1 MINVIIA
8 DDEEPA
14 RGELKFL
21 LEQYDDINIIA
32 EASDGEMAVKLC
44 HEHKP
49 DLIFMDIQMPALS
62 GIEAAEMLVNS
73 GNTPYIIFV
82 TAYDSYAIRA
92 FELHAIDYLLKPV
105 ETVRLESSLA
115 RIRKLLSSDHDI
127 SVSLKAMKDMLG
139 DYKEQRCSKVITVCK
154 DEKFYPVAV
163 EKIKYAYADDKR
175 TYLVTTSGKFTYKN
189 TLHHL
194 EELLPENFVRT
205 HRSYIVNINFIKDIE
220 PWFNG
225 AYQITIVNDEN
236 NVPLSRSHAKCFKE
250 IMQME

>member
-32 EASDGEMAVKLC
+32 EASDGEMAVQLC

-194 EELLPENFVRT
+194 EELLPENFIRT

-225 AYQITIVNDEN
+225 AYQITIVDDEN

>member
-1 MINVIIA
+1 MIKVLIA

-14 RGELKFL
+14 RAEMKFL
-21 LEQYDDINIIA
+21 LEQYDDINILA

-44 HEHKP
+44 YEHKP
-49 DLIFMDIQMPALS
+49 DLVFMDIQMPALS
-62 GIEAAEMLVNS
+62 GIEAAEMLINS
-73 GNTPYIIFV
+73 GTPPYIIFV

-105 ETVRLESSLA
+105 ETERLESSLN
-115 RIRKLLSSDHDI
+115 RIRKLLGSDHDI
-127 SVSLKAMKDMLG
+127 SASLKAMKEMLG
-139 DYKEQRCSKVITVCK
+139 GYREHRCGKVITVCK
-154 DEKFYPVAV
+154 DEKFYPVSI

-194 EELLPENFVRT
+194 EELLPENFIRT
-205 HRSYIVNINFIKDIE
+205 HRSYIVNINYIKDIE

-225 AYQITIVNDEN
+225 AYQITIINDEDS
-236 NVPLSRSHAKCFKE
+236 VPLSRSHSKYFKE

>member
-14 RGELKFL
+14 RAELRFL
-21 LEQYDDINIIA
+21 LEKYDDIHIQA
-32 EASDGEMAVKLC
+32 EATDGEMAVRLC
-44 HEHKP
+44 HEHRP

-62 GIEAAEMLVNS
+62 GIDAAEMLINS
-73 GNTPYIIFV
+73 GNPPYIIFV
-82 TAYDSYAIRA
+82 TAYDAYAIKA
-92 FELHAIDYLLKPV
+92 FGLHAIDYLLKPL
-105 ETVRLESSLA
+105 ERERLESSLD
-115 RIRKLLSSDHDI
+115 RTRKLLSSDHEI
-127 SVSLKAMKDMLG
+127 SQSIKTMKEMLG
-139 DYKEQRCSKVITVCK
+139 EFKENRSTRIITVCR

-175 TYLVTTSGKFTYKN
+175 TYLVTTTGNFTYKN
-189 TLHHL
+189 TLQHL
-194 EELLPENFVRT
+194 EHLLPENFIRT

-225 AYQITIVNDEN
+225 AYQIHVANDEN
-236 NVPLSRSHAKCFKE
+236 PVPLSRSHSRFFKE

>member
-105 ETVRLESSLA
+105 ETVRLESSLT

-189 TLHHL
+189 TLHHM

>member
-1 MINVIIA
+1 MIKVLIA

-14 RGELKFL
+14 RAEMKFL
-21 LEQYDDINIIA
+21 LEQYDDINILA

-44 HEHKP
+44 YEHKP
-49 DLIFMDIQMPALS
+49 DLVFMDIQMPSLS
-62 GIEAAEMLVNS
+62 GIEAAEMLINS
-73 GNTPYIIFV
+73 GNSPYIIFV

-105 ETVRLESSLA
+105 ETERLESSLN
-115 RIRKLLSSDHDI
+115 RIRKLLGSDHDI
-127 SVSLKAMKDMLG
+127 SASLKAMKEMLG
-139 DYKEQRCSKVITVCK
+139 GYREHRCGKVITVCK
-154 DEKFYPVAV
+154 DEKFYPVSI

-194 EELLPENFVRT
+194 EELLPENFIRT
-205 HRSYIVNINFIKDIE
+205 HRSYIVNINYIKDIE

-225 AYQITIVNDEN
+225 AYQITIINDEDS
-236 NVPLSRSHAKCFKE
+236 VPLSRSHSKYFKE

>member
-1 MINVIIA
+1 MIKVIIA

-21 LEQYDDINIIA
+21 LEQYDDISIIA
-32 EASDGEMAVKLC
+32 EASDGEMAVRLC
-44 HEHKP
+44 HELKP
-49 DLIFMDIQMPALS
+49 DLVFMDIQMPVLS
-62 GIEAAEMLVNS
+62 GVEAAEMLVNS
-73 GNTPYIIFV
+73 GSPPYIIFV

-105 ETVRLESSLA
+105 ETERLESSLE
-115 RIRKLLSSDHDI
+115 RVRRLLGAEGEI
-127 SVSLKAMKDMLG
+127 SLSLKAMKEMLG
-139 DYKEQRCSKVITVCK
+139 GYKEQRCSKVITVCR
-154 DEKFYPVAV
+154 DEKFYPVPV

-175 TYLVTTSGKFTYKN
+175 TYMVTVTGKFVYRN

-194 EELLPENFVRT
+194 EELLPGNFIRT

-225 AYQITIVNDEN
+225 AYQISIINDEDT
-236 NVPLSRSHAKCFKE
+236 VPLSRSHTKEFRE
-250 IMQME
+250 IMRME